1 MTAATLRDA
10 LRRQPFHPF
19 RLQTS
24 SGAEFTV
31 NSPEWMMVTDTT
43 TAVGIPGQAGDGDR
57 LILIDNFQI
66 NHIET
71 LPLPAASTAQ
81 LPATE

>member
-1 MTAATLRDA
+1 MTATTLREV
-10 LRRQPFHPF
+10 LRRQPFHPI

-43 TAVGIPGQAGDGDR
+43 TALGIPGQAGDGDR

-71 LPLPAASTAQ
+71 LPLPTSPAIP
-81 LPATE
+81 LPSSE